1 MGIILPNFKKTVVD
15 EFRNSITSNSSQYYV
30 FAANPV
36 ATDSVEN
43 NTFDDYSSSFENDW
57 KMIFGKKLTNTNIVP
72 VIKRIDWSN
81 NTPYTKYDNTKDVS
95 TSNYYVITTP
105 EEVGGYYH
113 VYKCIDNANGA
124 NSTSKPD
131 LVQLSSFTKSDGYIW
146 RYIYSISPANYSK
159 FASDEYIPV
168 YPNNNIQDAAY
179 GYSGIEVVSISN
191 GGFGYSTYNDGV
203 IKSVSNTTVLQI
215 SLNASSDNDFYTKSS
230 MYIFNEI
237 PTEAELKK
245 IVAYTSNNSGKWVT
259 IDTPANTTNIIP
271 NVTQYYI
278 RPTVQ
283 FNTDGDFAP
292 MAYCTINSTSNSI
305 NSVVILEPGYGISRA
320 DVSIVSNTGSGANM
334 YCIVP
339 PPGGHGNNPE
349 AELNMSALGVYF
361 EFNGY
366 ESGTIS
372 IDTLYNKIGI
382 IKNPHSLT
390 ANNTKG
396 TAYSSSTFSQLLKA
410 NTGSA
415 VSFTVGDTV
424 TGNTSKSKGIV
435 VFSNSA
441 VVHLVGDKSFVDGE
455 YIVSSDNL
463 LSTTISINTL
473 GDIYTKDI
481 IPLYVRNIA
490 DVARANAQSEA
501 FRLIIQV

>member
-1 MGIILPNFKKTVVD
+1 MRHSTSHWHSFLQLRHADQATRESNRPDRRKHPDLKK
-15 EFRNSITSNSSQYYV
+15 FSSQ
-30 FAANPV
+30 
-36 ATDSVEN
+36 
-43 NTFDDYSSSFENDW
+43 SSA
-57 KMIFGKKLTNTNIVP
+57 
-72 VIKRIDWSN
+72 VIS
-81 NTPYTKYDNTKDVS
+81 
-95 TSNYYVITTP
+95 
-105 EEVGGYYH
+105 
-113 VYKCIDNANGA
+113 
-124 NSTSKPD
+124 
-131 LVQLSSFTKSDGYIW
+131 
-146 RYIYSISPANYSK
+146 
-159 FASDEYIPV
+159 
-168 YPNNNIQDAAY
+168 
-179 GYSGIEVVSISN
+179 
-191 GGFGYSTYNDGV
+191 
-203 IKSVSNTTVLQI
+203 
-215 SLNASSDNDFYTKSS
+215 
-230 MYIFNEI
+230 
-237 PTEAELKK
+237 
-245 IVAYTSNNSGKWVT
+245 SNNSGKWVT